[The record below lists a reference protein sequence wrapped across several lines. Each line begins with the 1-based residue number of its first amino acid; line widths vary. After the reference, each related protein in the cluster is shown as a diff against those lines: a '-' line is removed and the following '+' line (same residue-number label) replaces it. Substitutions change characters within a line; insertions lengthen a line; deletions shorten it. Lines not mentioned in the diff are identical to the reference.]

1 MTVLVGIDEAG
12 FGPILGPLV
21 VSSCTFSLGADCVGQ
36 DLWQILHK
44 SLAKTRRHLR
54 GRLLVTDSKKAH
66 SKSMGLKHLERT
78 VLSAL
83 RCLDHDIQSL
93 TQLLG
98 VLCPDCLDRL
108 RAYPWYQH
116 LQEEALA
123 SDDPDKAIASSVLQ
137 QDMLQAGV
145 KLLRLE
151 SRCLDVAYYNERV
164 EIVRNKSNVLFTQ
177 TCALI
182 QNAFDAFP
190 EEDLHVVVDRQGGR
204 VHYRDSLLRMF
215 PGMDLRIVS
224 EDQEMSAYVLSN
236 TKRSVH
242 MSFRVKAEEHSLPV
256 AWASMVSKYIR
267 ELLMGQINRYFQGLC
282 PDIKGTAGYWQDGK
296 RFIKDIR
303 NRIPETHFKDD
314 QLIRSR

>member
-1 MTVLVGIDEAG
+1 MAVLVGIDEAG

-21 VSSCTFSLGADCVGQ
+21 VSSCTFSLGENRVGQ
-36 DLWQILHK
+36 DLWQVLHK
-44 SLAKTRRHLR
+44 SVAKTRRHLR

-83 RCLDHDIQSL
+83 RCLDHDVQSL

-98 VLCPDCLDRL
+98 VLCPEGLGRL
-108 RAYPWYQH
+108 GAYPWYQH
-116 LQEEALA
+116 LQELALA
-123 SDDPDKAIASSVLQ
+123 GDDPDKAIAGSVLQ
-137 QDMLQAGV
+137 QDMAQVGL

-151 SRCLDVAYYNERV
+151 SRCLDVAYYNELV
-164 EIVRNKSNVLFTQ
+164 ETVRNKSNVLFTQ

-182 QNAFDAFP
+182 QHAWDDFP
-190 EEDLHVVVDRQGGR
+190 GEDLYLVVDRQGGR

-215 PGMDLRIVS
+215 PGLELRIVS
-224 EDQEMSAYVLSN
+224 EDQELSSYVLSN
-236 TKRSVH
+236 AKRSVH
-242 MSFRVKAEEHSLPV
+242 MSFQVKAEEHSLPV

-267 ELLMGQINRYFQGLC
+267 ELLMGQINQYFQGLC
-282 PDIKGTAGYWQDGK
+282 PDLKATAGYWQDGK
-296 RFIKDIR
+296 RFIQEIR
-303 NRIPETHFKDD
+303 QRVPDSSWEDC

>member
-1 MTVLVGIDEAG
+1 MAVRVGIDEAG

-21 VSSCTFSLGADCVGQ
+21 VSSCTFSLGDDLLGQ
-36 DLWQILHK
+36 DLWQVLRK
-44 SLAKTRRHLR
+44 SVAKTRRHLR

-83 RCLDHDIQSL
+83 GCLDHDIQSL

-98 VLCPDCLDRL
+98 VLCPDGLG
-108 RAYPWYQH
+108 AYPWYQD
-116 LQEEALA
+116 LQECVLA
-123 SDDPDKAIASSVLQ
+123 SEDPDKAIAGSVLQ
-137 QDMLQAGV
+137 QDMAQAGA
-145 KLLRLE
+145 KLLRVE
-151 SRCLDVAYYNERV
+151 SRCLDVAYYNKLV
-164 EIVRNKSNVLFTQ
+164 GTVRNKSNVLFTQ
-177 TCALI
+177 TCSLI
-182 QNAFDAFP
+182 QHAFDDFP
-190 EEDLHVVVDRQGGR
+190 GVDLHVVVDRQGGR

-224 EDQEMSAYVLSN
+224 EDQDASAYVLSN
-236 TKRSVH
+236 AIRSVH
-242 MSFRVKAEEHSLPV
+242 MSFRVKAEEYSLPV
-256 AWASMVSKYIR
+256 ALASMVSKYIR

-282 PDIKGTAGYWQDGK
+282 PELKATAGYWQDGK

-303 NRIPETHFKDD
+303 SRIPETCFKDE

>member
-1 MTVLVGIDEAG
+1 MAVLVGIDEAG

-21 VSSCTFSLGADCVGQ
+21 VSSCTFSLGEDCVGQ
-36 DLWQILHK
+36 DLWQVLHK
-44 SLAKTRRHLR
+44 SVAKTRRHLR

-83 RCLDHDIQSL
+83 GCLGHDIQSL
-93 TQLLG
+93 AQLLT
-98 VLCPDCLDRL
+98 VLCPGCLDRL

-116 LQEEALA
+116 LQEEALT
-123 SDDPDKAIASSVLQ
+123 SDDPDKAIARSVLQ
-137 QDMLQAGV
+137 QDMAQAGV
-145 KLLRLE
+145 KLLNLE
-151 SRCLDVAYYNERV
+151 SRCLDVAHYNALV
-164 EIVRNKSNVLFTQ
+164 ATVRNKSNVLFTQ

-182 QNAFDAFP
+182 QNVFDAFP
-190 EEDLHVVVDRQGGR
+190 EGDLHVVVDRQGGR

-215 PGMDLRIVS
+215 PGMGLRIVS
-224 EDQEMSAYVLSN
+224 EGQDTSSYVLSN
-236 TKRSVH
+236 AIRSVH
-242 MSFRVKAEEHSLPV
+242 MSFRIKAEAHSLPV
-256 AWASMVSKYIR
+256 ALASMVSKYVR

-282 PDIKGTAGYWQDGK
+282 PELKATAGYWQDGK

-303 NRIPETHFKDD
+303 SRIPETCSKDE

>member
-1 MTVLVGIDEAG
+1 MAVLVGIDEAG

-21 VSSCTFSLGADCVGQ
+21 VSSGTFSLAEDCVEQ
-36 DLWQILHK
+36 DLWQVLHK

-78 VLSAL
+78 VLSSL
-83 RCLDHDIQSL
+83 GCLDHDIQSL
-93 TQLLG
+93 AQLLA

-123 SDDPDKAIASSVLQ
+123 SDDPDKAIARSVLQ
-137 QDMLQAGV
+137 QDMAQAGV
-145 KLLRLE
+145 KLLHLE
-151 SRCLDVAYYNERV
+151 SRWLDVAYYNELV

-177 TCALI
+177 TCVLI
-182 QNAFDAFP
+182 QHVLADFP
-190 EEDLHVVVDRQGGR
+190 TGGLHVVVDRQGGR

-224 EDQEMSAYVLSN
+224 EDQEMSSQA
-236 TKRSVH
+236 H
-242 MSFRVKAEEHSLPV
+242 
-256 AWASMVSKYIR
+256 
-267 ELLMGQINRYFQGLC
+267 
-282 PDIKGTAGYWQDGK
+282 
-296 RFIKDIR
+296 
-303 NRIPETHFKDD
+303 
-314 QLIRSR
+314 